1 MRALQVVA
9 EAGPDGVVLT
19 DVAEPEAELIV
30 GVKAAGVSFPDL
42 LMTRGEYRV
51 RQPLP
56 FTLGWEAAGEVIRAP
71 ADGPFAVGDRVM
83 TLSFAAYAERVA
95 AIPEATFAMPNGLS
109 YAEGAALPLNYLTA
123 LAALDRRGGLRP
135 GERVLV
141 HGAAG
146 GVGSAAIQIA
156 KGLGANVIACVS
168 TPDKADVA
176 LGLGAD
182 SIVFG
187 DNFREQLDRPV
198 DLIVDPVGGGQRFKE
213 SLRSLAPEGRVV
225 VVGFVSGQIPHVRV
239 NRLLLRNID
248 VRGCN
253 FGVLAAD
260 ATGREAITRRLH
272 ELVTAGTISPLI
284 GSVYPLEDVPAA
296 LIEIAERRA
305 VGKLV
310 ATVGG

>member
-42 LMTRGEYRV
+42 LMTRGEYQV

-56 FTLGWEAAGEVIRAP
+56 FTLGWEATV
-71 ADGPFAVGDRVM
+71 
-83 TLSFAAYAERVA
+83 
-95 AIPEATFAMPNGLS
+95 AMPNGLS

-168 TPDKADVA
+168 TPDKAD
-176 LGLGAD
+176 
-182 SIVFG
+182 
-187 DNFREQLDRPV
+187 
-198 DLIVDPVGGGQRFKE
+198 
-213 SLRSLAPEGRVV
+213 
-225 VVGFVSGQIPHVRV
+225 
-239 NRLLLRNID
+239 
-248 VRGCN
+248 
-253 FGVLAAD
+253 
-260 ATGREAITRRLH
+260 
-272 ELVTAGTISPLI
+272 
-284 GSVYPLEDVPAA
+284 
-296 LIEIAERRA
+296 
-305 VGKLV
+305 
-310 ATVGG
+310 